1 MSKEK
6 IIVHVECPTGHLSH
20 AVNVRRDKEPPAQL
34 GGGVS
39 TRRSLIQ
46 LAFRASSLTES
57 RPSREVRGVPMGPS
71 EVRWT
76 SESSN
81 S

>member
-1 MSKEK
+1 MMGRSK
-6 IIVHVECPTGHLSH
+6 
-20 AVNVRRDKEPPAQL
+20 
-34 GGGVS
+34 
-39 TRRSLIQ
+39 SLDTPSFE
-46 LAFRASSLTES
+46 ARSLTES
-57 RPSREVRGVPMGPS
+57 RPSREVREEPMGPV